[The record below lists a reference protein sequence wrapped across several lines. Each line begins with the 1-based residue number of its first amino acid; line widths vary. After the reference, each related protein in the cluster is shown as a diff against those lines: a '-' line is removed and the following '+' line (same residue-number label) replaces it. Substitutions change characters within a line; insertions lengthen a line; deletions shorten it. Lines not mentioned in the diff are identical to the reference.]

1 LFGSGKGTYQLDSP
15 QSLPSPTVLDQEPP
29 LRLLLPLVYG
39 QSSFESTLP
48 IDRPLRD
55 DLDELPL
62 PVVSER
68 ISQSTSGLSLP
79 WIELERSLEAS
90 GGSDIVWR
98 RDMIGIVDPE
108 RGIRGS
114 EFRVSSK
121 GGEEEVVGFLSV
133 LI

>member
-39 QSSFESTLP
+39 QSSFKSTLP

-55 DLDELPL
+55 DLYELPL
-62 PVVSER
+62 PVVGER

>member
-62 PVVSER
+62 PVVGER

>member
-114 EFRVSSK
+114 EFRLSSK